1 MSTAVL
7 ENLLRQG
14 LSALALEAC
23 DSKIQQLLQY
33 VQLLDQWNKHF
44 NLTSVREP
52 EQMVVRHILDSLSVV
67 PHILEERVLDMGT
80 GAGLPGVVLAIYN
93 PDKNY
98 VLLDSNGKK
107 TRFLS
112 QVKIELGLS
121 NMAVAKSRAETYH
134 PDRLFPAVSSRAFAS
149 LVNSVALLDKLL
161 AVNGF
166 FYAMKGKYPDQEV
179 QELPERYALEKV
191 HTLAVPGLNEDRHL
205 IVIKRL
211 A

>member
-1 MSTAVL
+1 MSAAVL
-7 ENLLRQG
+7 EKLLRQG
-14 LSALALEAC
+14 MEALSLEAC
-23 DSKIQQLLQY
+23 DSKIKQLLSY

-52 EQMVVRHILDSLSVV
+52 EQMVVRHLLDSLSVV
-67 PHILEERVLDMGT
+67 PHIQEERVLDVGT
-80 GAGLPGVVLAIYN
+80 GAGLPGVVLAIFN
-93 PDKNY
+93 PNKNY

-121 NMAVAKSRAETYH
+121 NMMVAKSRAETYH
-134 PDRLFPAVSSRAFAS
+134 PDHLFPALSSRAFAS
-149 LVNSVALLDKLL
+149 LANSVALLDTLL
-161 AVNGF
+161 AANGF
-166 FYAMKGKYPDQEV
+166 FYAMKGKYPEQEI
-179 QELPERYALEKV
+179 QELPERYVLEKV
-191 HTLAVPGLNEDRHL
+191 HTLVVPGLNEDRHL